1 MPLPVNPIMFANN
14 PLDRAG
20 NLRRS
25 PEWVR
30 AQLTDDTALFVPMWQ
45 LSPLVLPEIT
55 KGEGRDVGWLPR
67 PALAD
72 AIDDQSLIVFL
83 GVNRRGKPLFA
94 ADVSRLS
101 NPEDAGPFKGMGIFE
116 DVRNLAAAGDMP
128 DTELAILAQAK
139 AMLDWNLRHGFC
151 SQCGSLTHMAE
162 AGYKRACPNCG
173 AEHFPRTDPV
183 VIMLAHHDDACLV
196 GRQKGWPEGMF
207 SSLAGFMEPGE
218 TIEEAVAREMQEEA
232 GIDITSVRYL
242 GTQPWPFPASMMIG
256 CLAEASGRD
265 ITLDDEELEE
275 ARWISREDV
284 RRAMN
289 GNGPIGVP
297 PRMAIAHQLMRAFA
311 DGEG

>member
-20 NLRRS
+20 NLRRN

-289 GNGPIGVP
+289 GDGPIGVP
-297 PRMAIAHQLMRAFA
+297 PRMAIAHQLMRAFV

>member
-20 NLRRS
+20 NLRRN

-289 GNGPIGVP
+289 GDGPIGVP

>member
-14 PLDRAG
+14 PLNRAG
-20 NLRRS
+20 NLRRN

-289 GNGPIGVP
+289 GDGPIGVP

>member
-14 PLDRAG
+14 PLDRTG
-20 NLRRS
+20 NLRRN

-289 GNGPIGVP
+289 GDGPIGVP

>member
-20 NLRRS
+20 NLRRN

>member
-20 NLRRS
+20 NLRRN

-83 GVNRRGKPLFA
+83 GVTRRGKPLFA

-289 GNGPIGVP
+289 GDGPIGVP
-297 PRMAIAHQLMRAFA
+297 PRMAIAHQLMRAFV

>member
-20 NLRRS
+20 NLRRN

-289 GNGPIGVP
+289 GEGPIGVP